1 MSLNKPL
8 LLLLALPLALPPPA
22 HSQANQSTG
31 SISCPASLNVTE
43 TAIAPSGWSAE
54 PSTKDH
60 TLQRMSVFQK
70 SSAGEIFDLA
80 PDRTAR
86 QTTTI
91 QQQWTLPHDPALKT
105 YLRCRYRDT
114 EATLVLALEPE
125 IKACNFKFVAG
136 QHGAVTKVLD
146 IGCR

>member
-1 MSLNKPL
+1 
-8 LLLLALPLALPPPA
+8 
-22 HSQANQSTG
+22 
-31 SISCPASLNVTE
+31 
-43 TAIAPSGWSAE
+43 
-54 PSTKDH
+54 
-60 TLQRMSVFQK
+60 MSVFQK